1 MKFIKKNCK
10 ILRYILLLVISIIP
24 TLFTSA
30 SFYRINMN
38 TSIEGVAKT
47 LEIIARRQLVSV
59 IDWKNEFLYDL
70 NALAQ
75 LSAFQNL
82 NINELS
88 KIIEYM
94 KFNKPAYREIY
105 VINSKNEILYGY
117 AANKKEFLNSFVI
130 KNALSGVEKMSEV
143 TKVNNKLYIDIAV
156 PIFSKDNSIG
166 AICARIDLEYLNDL
180 MKSIEKD
187 ETIESFIVDKN
198 GLFLTDSRH
207 LPDAVGNLKIDLQR
221 VKTSIDFSKTLAYKD
236 YRGTDVYGCYFNV
249 NDTGWTLIVQ
259 KDADSVKKQ
268 NQTIIDIGKY
278 TSLFQL
284 LGLLALRKLKEDN
297 TISKE
302 MADLIEDNIKKEK
315 KS

>member
-47 LEIIARRQLVSV
+47 LEILGRRQLVSV

-156 PIFSKDNSIG
+156 PIFSEDNSIG

-180 MKSIEKD
+180 MKAIEKD
-187 ETIESFIVDKN
+187 DTIESFIVDKN
-198 GLFLTDSRH
+198 GLFLTDSRY

-221 VKTSIDFSKTLAYKD
+221 VKTSIDFSKTLPYKD
-236 YRGTDVYGCYFNV
+236 YRGIDVYGCYFNV

-297 TISKE
+297 AISKE
-302 MADLIEDNIKKEK
+302 MADLIEDNIKNKQ
-315 KS
+315 S

>member
-47 LEIIARRQLVSV
+47 LEILGRRQLVSV
-59 IDWKNEFLYDL
+59 IDWINEFLYDL

-156 PIFSKDNSIG
+156 PIFSEDNSIG

-198 GLFLTDSRH
+198 GLFLTDSRY

-221 VKTSIDFSKTLAYKD
+221 VKTSIDFSKTLPYKD
-236 YRGTDVYGCYFNV
+236 YRGIDVYGCYFNV

-297 TISKE
+297 TIPKE

>member
-117 AANKKEFLNSFVI
+117 TANKKNF
-130 KNALSGVEKMSEV
+130 
-143 TKVNNKLYIDIAV
+143 
-156 PIFSKDNSIG
+156 
-166 AICARIDLEYLNDL
+166 
-180 MKSIEKD
+180 
-187 ETIESFIVDKN
+187 
-198 GLFLTDSRH
+198 
-207 LPDAVGNLKIDLQR
+207 
-221 VKTSIDFSKTLAYKD
+221 
-236 YRGTDVYGCYFNV
+236 
-249 NDTGWTLIVQ
+249 
-259 KDADSVKKQ
+259 
-268 NQTIIDIGKY
+268 
-278 TSLFQL
+278 
-284 LGLLALRKLKEDN
+284 
-297 TISKE
+297 
-302 MADLIEDNIKKEK
+302 
-315 KS
+315 

>member
-1 MKFIKKNCK
+1 MKLLKKNCK

-30 SFYRINMN
+30 SFYKINMN

-47 LEIIARRQLVSV
+47 LEILGRRQLVSV
-59 IDWKNEFLYDL
+59 VDWKNEFLYDL

-105 VINSKNEILYGY
+105 IINSKNELLYGY
-117 AANKKEFLNSFVI
+117 TANKKEFLNSFVI

-156 PIFSKDNSIG
+156 PIFSQDNSIG

-198 GLFLTDSRH
+198 GLLLTDSRY

-221 VKTSIDFSKTLAYKD
+221 IKTSIDFSRTLSYKD
-236 YRGTDVYGCYFNV
+236 YRGVDVYGCYFNV

-268 NQTIIDIGKY
+268 NKTIIDIGKY

-297 TISKE
+297 AISKE
-302 MADLIEDNIKKEK
+302 MADLIEDNIKKDK
-315 KS
+315 K

>member
-24 TLFTSA
+24 TIFTSS
-30 SFYRINMN
+30 SFYKINMN

-47 LEIIARRQLVSV
+47 LEILGRRQLVSV

-82 NINELS
+82 NIRELS

-94 KFNKPAYREIY
+94 KFNKPAYKEIY

-117 AANKKEFLNSFVI
+117 TANKKEFLNSFVI

-156 PIFSKDNSIG
+156 PIFNEDNSIG
-166 AICARIDLEYLNDL
+166 AICARIDLEYL
-180 MKSIEKD
+180 
-187 ETIESFIVDKN
+187 T
-198 GLFLTDSRH
+198 
-207 LPDAVGNLKIDLQR
+207 
-221 VKTSIDFSKTLAYKD
+221 
-236 YRGTDVYGCYFNV
+236 
-249 NDTGWTLIVQ
+249 
-259 KDADSVKKQ
+259 
-268 NQTIIDIGKY
+268 
-278 TSLFQL
+278 
-284 LGLLALRKLKEDN
+284 
-297 TISKE
+297 
-302 MADLIEDNIKKEK
+302 
-315 KS
+315 